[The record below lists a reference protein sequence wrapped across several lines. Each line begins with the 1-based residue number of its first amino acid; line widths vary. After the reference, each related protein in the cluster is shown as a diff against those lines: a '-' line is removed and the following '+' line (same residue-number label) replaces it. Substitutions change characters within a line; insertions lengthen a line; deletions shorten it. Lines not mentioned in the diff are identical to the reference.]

1 MSEVCIEVRLE
12 VRVDKWLWA
21 ARFFRMRSLATEAVK
36 GGHVWINGERAKAA
50 KAVHV
55 GDEIVIRKGAEQFT
69 VTVTALAEKRGSAA
83 IARTLYAESESSIA
97 ERAKLAEQR
106 KFRTVFAPAPEKRPD
121 KRARRQLTRLK
132 GNQG

>member
-1 MSEVCIEVRLE
+1 MNETGPEVRIEVRL
-12 VRVDKWLWA
+12 DKWLWA
-21 ARFFRMRSLATEAVK
+21 ARFFKMRSLATEAVK

-50 KAVHV
+50 KAVRI

-69 VTVTALAEKRGSAA
+69 VTVTALAERRGPAA
-83 IARTLYAESESSIA
+83 AARTLYEESKASIA
-97 ERAKLAEQR
+97 ERARLAEQQR
-106 KFRTVFAPAPEKRPD
+106 FGAVFAPAPEKRPD